1 MKQKLR
7 SLVRKIFLRTE
18 GGLRFA
24 WRAALGIAL
33 ALAAY
38 SVVLYGL
45 AALFGALFDAW
56 RLTAANLTRAPRWAQ
71 SVVRWHSDF
80 CYALACGAGIAVSAL
95 WARRFS
101 APAPAGKA
109 ASETIDAKS
118 AESASEGL
126 RSGASAKHIAK
137 DTVPSACSALKSF
150 RAGGA
155 SSKSISKS
163 SDSANPAI
171 TGIRAHDASSGS
183 ASADIPFSDAS
194 SKHYAKGARSHA
206 CALSAEKAPS
216 DSSAS
221 SLRAEASRPDD
232 HARGFL
238 AANTSRSMPPVSRK
252 PALFAALLGLLLSGG
267 LGALALATD
276 CMRVESPWSA
286 PHFAL
291 SQLSALLVLALG
303 RLLGE
308 MLTKRLC
315 FDALRARSHR
325 RAWMA
330 SVVLATLLNLR
341 SLSGL
346 GALNALLMAMV
357 GCALYERGGLLA
369 SAALQT
375 IWAAGTTLLFG
386 FPGMR
391 ASTAAVWPL
400 YHVSD
405 AWLTGGNAGPM
416 SGAWFTFLLSAALL
430 LLLRRP
436 LTAAARKLRDRSEHR
451 LQKRR

>member
-7 SLVRKIFLRTE
+7 SLVRKIFLRAE
-18 GGLRFA
+18 GGLRPA
-24 WRAALGIAL
+24 WRAALGILL

-56 RLTAANLTRAPRWAQ
+56 GLTTANLTRAPRWAQ

-101 APAPAGKA
+101 VSAQTDKG
-109 ASETIDAKS
+109 ASETTAAMS
-118 AESASEGL
+118 AESAPAFP
-126 RSGASAKHIAK
+126 RDGASAKPAGK
-137 DTVPSACSALKSF
+137 D
-150 RAGGA
+150 
-155 SSKSISKS
+155 
-163 SDSANPAI
+163 
-171 TGIRAHDASSGS
+171 
-183 ASADIPFSDAS
+183 
-194 SKHYAKGARSHA
+194 ARSNA
-206 CALSAEKAPS
+206 RAAAFSAKKSPS
-216 DSSAS
+216 DSHAP
-221 SLRAEASRPDD
+221 SLRAETSRPAD
-232 HARGFL
+232 HAQEFRT
-238 AANTSRSMPPVSRK
+238 AAAETAYSRPSFSLK

-267 LGALALATD
+267 LGVLALATD
-276 CMRVESPWSA
+276 CMRAESPWSA
-286 PHFAL
+286 PYL
-291 SQLSALLVLALG
+291 SPSQLSALLVLALG

-325 RAWMA
+325 WAWVA

-341 SLSGL
+341 GLSAL

-375 IWAAGTTLLFG
+375 IWAAGATLLLG
-386 FPGMR
+386 FPGMS
-391 ASTAAVWPL
+391 ASAAAVWPL

-416 SGAWFTFLLSAALL
+416 GGAWFTLLLSAALL
-430 LLLRRP
+430 ILLRQP
-436 LTAAARKLRDRSEHR
+436 LVSAMRKLQSRSNHPR
-451 LQKRR
+451 QKRC